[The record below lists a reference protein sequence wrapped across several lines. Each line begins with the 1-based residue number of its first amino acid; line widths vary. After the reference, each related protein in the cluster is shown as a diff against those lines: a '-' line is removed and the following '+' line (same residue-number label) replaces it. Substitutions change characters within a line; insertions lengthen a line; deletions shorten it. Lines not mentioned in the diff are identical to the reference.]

1 MVTQRADSEVDV
13 CNLALGLI
21 QEKSITSLDD
31 RHSKAARE
39 CKKWYP
45 VTRDRLLSE
54 YRWNFNTERRTL
66 AQAGAPPAYG
76 FPFAYVKPGDVL
88 RILELNG
95 ETEEEWEV
103 ESEIILSHLGPPVAA
118 RVLYQVPEPR
128 KWSAHFLDLLAHEL
142 AVVVGPKI
150 ARRRAIPRELLDKL
164 QDLRAKAKSVDAR
177 EARETKPELASEFI
191 AVRQV

>member
-45 VTRDRLLSE
+45 VTRDRLQRE
-54 YRWNFNTERRTL
+54 YRWNFNTERIAF
-66 AQAGAPPAYG
+66 AQTDTPVYG
-76 FPFAYVKPGDVL
+76 FPYAYVVPGDVL
-88 RILELNG
+88 RVLEIDG

-103 ESEIILSHLGPPVAA
+103 ESGRILSHRNAPLAG
-118 RVLYQVPEPR
+118 RVLRQVPEPR
-128 KWSAHFLDLLAHEL
+128 KWDSHFLDLLAHEL

-150 ARRRAIPRELLDKL
+150 ARRRAIPREILDKL
-164 QDLRAKAKSVDAR
+164 QDLRRTAKSVDAR
-177 EARETKPELASEFI
+177 EARERKPELASDFI
-191 AVRQV
+191 FVRQV